1 MLTSI
6 SDAASILSRMTRKCF
21 NRLPS
26 KVTLTATTY
35 APRRSV
41 ELCGRKLRMFFPTR
55 VIANMAIEMR
65 MCIMMMMVMW

>member
-6 SDAASILSRMTRKCF
+6 SDSASILFRMTRKCVT
-21 NRLPS
+21 RLPS
-26 KVTLTATTY
+26 IVALTAMTY
-35 APRRSV
+35 APRRGL
-41 ELCGRKLRMFFPTR
+41 ELRGRKLRMFFLTR